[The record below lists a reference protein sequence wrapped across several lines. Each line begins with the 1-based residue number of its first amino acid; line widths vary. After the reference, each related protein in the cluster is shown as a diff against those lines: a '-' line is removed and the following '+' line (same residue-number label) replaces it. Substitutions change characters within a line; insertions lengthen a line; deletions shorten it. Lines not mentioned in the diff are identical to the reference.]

1 MGCKVASKPSLAIWA
16 LKFQLICFVDDI
28 VTADRVRSEMNFDIF
43 RRLREAGLRVPYP
56 K

>member
-1 MGCKVASKPSLAIWA
+1 

-28 VTADRVRSEMNFDIF
+28 VTAERVRSEMNFDIF
-43 RRLREAGLRVPYP
+43 RRMREAGLRVPYP